1 MWFTSPVFSSTNAC
15 WLIES
20 TVKADSLMPW
30 LLLEPESYIP
40 LVVDIDVIVLDDEEA
55 EQMTEE
61 MFDDFDKFMLSSGY
75 PNMH

>member
-1 MWFTSPVFSSTNAC
+1 
-15 WLIES
+15 
-20 TVKADSLMPW
+20 MPW